1 MKFLIPTQVYDTH
14 ALAVAAA
21 LNKRGHEAIRWFV
34 ADFPDRQTASVIMSN
49 DQSPEM
55 RVHGPRFS
63 ETFEDVDV
71 LWFRRPTIPTVPGN
85 IDPEDYPFAMQ
96 ENCAFYQSVW
106 SLLVDRASWINPYR
120 ERRLAKSKL
129 YQLRLARETGLSIPR
144 TLASNEPAVVRAF
157 LAEGNKIYKPFRI
170 CEWSNEE
177 GTALLQTAAI
187 SPEQVFSDHA
197 LQAAVGIY
205 QERIHKKHE
214 LRVNYFGGKIIAVQ
228 LESQGNSKSALDWRA
243 VAPEELAPRQVDLP
257 PAVEAKCHQLMARL
271 GLLFGCIDLMVTP
284 DDDYVFLEVNEMG
297 QFLWIERA
305 NPDIRMLD
313 AFCDF
318 LIRSAP
324 PQLAQAELA
333 NTSTNTSANTS
344 SYKSTFGT
352 AEYRQQLSDDEANHA
367 RRDPA
372 YGLAEYYI

>member
-243 VAPEELAPRQVDLP
+243 VAPEELATQAGRFAACRRSQMPSVDGSFGAVIWLHRLDGDTRRRLCLPRSQRDGPVSLDRTGQSRYQDAGYLLRLP
-257 PAVEAKCHQLMARL
+257 DSLGSAAARPGRIGQYL
-271 GLLFGCIDLMVTP
+271 DQYFGQYFFI
-284 DDDYVFLEVNEMG
+284 
-297 QFLWIERA
+297 
-305 NPDIRMLD
+305 
-313 AFCDF
+313 
-318 LIRSAP
+318 
-324 PQLAQAELA
+324 
-333 NTSTNTSANTS
+333 
-344 SYKSTFGT
+344 
-352 AEYRQQLSDDEANHA
+352 
-367 RRDPA
+367 
-372 YGLAEYYI
+372 